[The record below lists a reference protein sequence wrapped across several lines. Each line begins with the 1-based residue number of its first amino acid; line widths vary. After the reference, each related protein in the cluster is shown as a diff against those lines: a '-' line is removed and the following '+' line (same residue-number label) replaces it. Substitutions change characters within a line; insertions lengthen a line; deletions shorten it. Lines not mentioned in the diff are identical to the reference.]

1 MRRITFLSALAVLAV
16 ACLGSDFAA
25 SVEGQW
31 QLMSGTVDGEAIPIL
46 ESHPITIEFDDGQV
60 GGTAACNGYGGTY
73 ELSDATLSLSDLA
86 MTEMACS
93 PDEVMEAEALYAS
106 ALILVDHV
114 EVNVDLT
121 LTGPGA
127 ELMFEI
133 LEPVP
138 DAELT
143 NTVWELDSLIMGDA
157 VSSVLGERATL
168 EFFTDGSVLGGTG
181 CRTFSAQYTV
191 SGSEV
196 VITDLASD
204 GHQCEPPLADQDNQV
219 LSVLQDGFQFDIEEN
234 RLSTIAGEEG
244 LSYLAEG

>member
-25 SVEGQW
+25 SVEGAW
-31 QLMSGTVDGEAIPIL
+31 QLTSGTVDGEAIPIL
-46 ESHPITIEFDDGQV
+46 ESHPITIEFGDGQV

-73 ELSDATLSLSDLA
+73 ELSGATLSMSDLA

-114 EVNVDLT
+114 EVNADLT
-121 LTGPGA
+121 LTGPGT
-127 ELMFEI
+127 ELVFEM

-143 NTVWELDSLIMGDA
+143 NTVWVLDSLIMGDA
-157 VSSVLGERATL
+157 VSS
-168 EFFTDGSVLGGTG
+168 
-181 CRTFSAQYTV
+181 
-191 SGSEV
+191 
-196 VITDLASD
+196 
-204 GHQCEPPLADQDNQV
+204 
-219 LSVLQDGFQFDIEEN
+219 
-234 RLSTIAGEEG
+234 
-244 LSYLAEG
+244 